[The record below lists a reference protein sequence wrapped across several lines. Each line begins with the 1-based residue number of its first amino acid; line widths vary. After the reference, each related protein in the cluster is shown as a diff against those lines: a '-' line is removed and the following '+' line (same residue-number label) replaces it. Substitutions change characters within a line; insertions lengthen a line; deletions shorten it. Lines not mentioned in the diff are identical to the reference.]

1 MARTRLAAAVIGV
14 VVSTTA
20 TGMAFAADV
29 PRREFAPQLF
39 VAVPAFTWTGF
50 HVGINAGYG
59 FGSGGDRDTV
69 VVPGTVGG
77 SQSGFVGG
85 GRVGYSYQVTLGS
98 GLVLG
103 VETDL
108 QYADLDG
115 QTNRGT
121 VVNVRGTPTFVA
133 LGGDAGVSW
142 FGTARGR
149 FGYPVDRALLYATGG
164 LAYGRGDGS
173 VSCPPDRGR
182 PSSWAPVTATTRSG
196 SATPS
201 AAASSTRSRPT

>member
-1 MARTRLAAAVIGV
+1 
-14 VVSTTA
+14 
-20 TGMAFAADV
+20 MAFAADV
-29 PRREFAPQLF
+29 PRREFAPPLF

-85 GRVGYSYQVTLGS
+85 QVGYSYQVTLGS

-103 VETDL
+103 VEADL
-108 QYADLDG
+108 QYADLEG

-149 FGYPVDRALLYATGG
+149 FGYAVDRALLYATGG

-182 PSSWAPVTATTRSG
+182 PSSWAPATATTRSG